1 MLLLALSRRQLMM
14 FYRSKVKRGITFVVC
29 SACCRLYAG
38 GLRVRAASRR
48 FQRTTTLFIDF

>member
-29 SACCRLYAG
+29 SASCRLYAG
-38 GLRVRAASRR
+38 GLRGEGCKQEILTHDDAVY
-48 FQRTTTLFIDF
+48 